1 MKKAVNVSG
10 GKKKRR
16 TMVYGACEG
25 ALQDG
30 VVQVVGPCRRSP
42 KCVFVRALSKQSL
55 RSVSTSLWSVLQCPA
70 TFSVQKLFR
79 RGSVSLPCGSS
90 VPFAGVLWLS
100 PESRAQGLPL
110 HCLRRR

>member
-55 RSVSTSLWSVLQCPA
+55 RSVSTSLWSVPSYVLCAEAFPKRQREPSLWQLGAVRWGPVAVPREQSSGPA
-70 TFSVQKLFR
+70 PP
-79 RGSVSLPCGSS
+79 LP
-90 VPFAGVLWLS
+90 
-100 PESRAQGLPL
+100 
-110 HCLRRR
+110 